1 MKKRRKNV
9 YYFDEVMD
17 AKDFV
22 KNELRQGDLFIT
34 VGAGDNWKLGRA
46 VYTELLEKAVHV

>member
-1 MKKRRKNV
+1 MKKRHKRV
-9 YYFDEVMD
+9 HYFEEIMD

-22 KNELRQGDLFIT
+22 ERELRPNDLFIT

-46 VYTELLEKAVHV
+46 VYNDLLARAHV

>member
-1 MKKRRKNV
+1 MKKRHKRV
-9 YYFDEVMD
+9 HYFEEIMD

-22 KNELRQGDLFIT
+22 EHALRPNDLFIT

-46 VYTELLEKAVHV
+46 VYNDLLEKAHV

>member
-1 MKKRRKNV
+1 MKKRRKRV
-9 YYFDEVMD
+9 YYFEEIME

-22 KNELRQGDLFIT
+22 EHELRSGDLFIT

-46 VYTELLEKAVHV
+46 VYNDLLEKARV